1 MSSRSTLLLLVT
13 ELASCSAPLPWV
25 NPAPPNSPE
34 KWATGAKGEAK
45 TFAHDVLAQALADN
59 TVVIFSKTACSA
71 CDKVKA
77 YFEDEGI
84 PYYALEL
91 DTRADG
97 KALQGALAAHNNGHE
112 KMPAVYIRGQLVG
125 GYDLGRAYKSG
136 ELGHWITST

>member
-1 MSSRSTLLLLVT
+1 MPPRCVPVLLLALELV
-13 ELASCSAPLPWV
+13 SAPLPWA
-25 NPAPPNSPE
+25 NPPPPSGKE
-34 KWATGAKGEAK
+34 KWATGAQGDAK

-59 TVVIFSKTACSA
+59 TVVIFSMTACSA

-91 DTRADG
+91 DQRADG

-125 GYDLGRAYKSG
+125 GYDIGKAYKTG
-136 ELGHWITST
+136 ELGHWISST